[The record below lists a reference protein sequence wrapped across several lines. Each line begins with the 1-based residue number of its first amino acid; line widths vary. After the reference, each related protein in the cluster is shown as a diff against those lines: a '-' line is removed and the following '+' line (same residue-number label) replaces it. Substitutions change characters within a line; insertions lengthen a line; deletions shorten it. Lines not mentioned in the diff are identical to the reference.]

1 MSYIKLFEQFVN
13 ESTSNVGDFNSILTK
28 NGYVEVSNKTTP
40 SYGGG
45 DMRSFDYKNPDIDDI
60 MIRIIDSPTNNVYV
74 EIYKNNSQ
82 ATPFGNSINTTKD
95 LIKGAKKY
103 ANTVL
108 KP

>member
-1 MSYIKLFEQFVN
+1 MKRINSFNEYIN
-13 ESTSNVGDFNSILTK
+13 ESNSNVGDFNSILTK
-28 NGYVEVSNKTTP
+28 NGYVEVNNRTTS
-40 SYGGG
+40 SYGG
-45 DMRSFDYKNPDIDDI
+45 DMRSFDYKNPDIDNI
-60 MIRIIDSPTNNVYV
+60 MIRIIDSPTNGVYV